1 VPFRRKHE
9 AKPNGRRIRRL
20 RLLVLLLVLWLLGT
34 SAFLM
39 GFVTAVAAEV
49 PELDPARAQRQEVNG
64 YIYAADGK
72 RILSVLRG
80 SEARVLV
87 DWEDLSPAMKL
98 AIVDIEDRRF
108 YEHRGVDVRGI
119 ARAAWA
125 DVQHQGAVQGGST
138 ITQQFVKNALVHD
151 QRTIARKVREAALA
165 WQLER
170 SWNKRR
176 ILTAYLNT
184 IYFGNGAY
192 GVQVAARTY
201 FDHGASR
208 LTLPEAALLA
218 GIPADPSRYDPV
230 TNPEAARGRRTEV
243 LRAMVREQH
252 ITTADFRRADDAPL
266 PNPNQV
272 RLPGTQGPAPYFVNY
287 VKDQLVEAGYGPRL
301 YGGGLRVRTTL
312 DLDVQQ
318 AARDAITKWL
328 TKPNGPSAALVAMDP
343 RDGRVLAMFGGNNF
357 RESQFNLAVQGKRQ
371 AGSAFK
377 PFVLATALEKGI
389 APATTFV
396 SQPTT
401 IYIGGSFWKVEN
413 YEDTYLGTVN
423 LEDATIHSDNAVYAQ
438 LTRLVGPKS
447 IVRVAHRAG
456 ITSPLRGYFSLGLG
470 AQAVNPLEMARA
482 FAAFANGGSRVDG
495 TITGNAPRAI
505 VAVGNKDANDVECT
519 KPNVRCNNVVARRA
533 LSPST
538 AAAVTSILQ
547 GVVREGTG
555 VRAALPDRPA
565 AGKTGTTENY
575 GDAWFVGYTP
585 QLVAA
590 VWVGYPNELVPM
602 ETQFNDEPV
611 AGGTYPALIWR
622 AFMKRALK
630 LVPGGDDVAEFEEP
644 PSPYGTSVPVVWREN
659 LRTHG
664 GALLL
669 NNGYCREI
677 VTLQFLPGREPT
689 REANCKPN
697 EVEVPSVV
705 GKPLSYARMRL
716 DAQPLTTKLVYRA
729 AKPGQKLGIVLAQSP
744 RIGRLSSYDPVK
756 LVVPKPLWGAV
767 PNVVGLNLRGARERL
782 RRVKLDPLVVRFADG
797 RPGRVVGQTPRAGVA
812 AAPDM
817 KVSLVVA
824 RG

>member
-1 VPFRRKHE
+1 
-9 AKPNGRRIRRL
+9 
-20 RLLVLLLVLWLLGT
+20 
-34 SAFLM
+34 M
-39 GFVTAVAAEV
+39 GLVTAMATEI
-49 PELDPARAQRQEVNG
+49 PRLDPARAQQQDVNG

-72 RILSVLRG
+72 TILSVLRG

-87 DWEDLSPAMKL
+87 DWDEIAPAMKL

-108 YEHRGVDVRGI
+108 YEHRGVDLRGI
-119 ARAAWA
+119 ARAALA
-125 DVQHQGAVQGGST
+125 DIQHKAAVQGGST

-201 FDHGASR
+201 FHHGASK

-230 TNPEAARGRRTEV
+230 TDPEAARARRTDV

-252 ITTADFRRADDAPL
+252 ITWAQFRKADAAPL
-266 PNPNQV
+266 PNPNDV

-287 VKDQLVEAGYGPRL
+287 VKGQLVDAGYGSRL

-318 AARDAITKWL
+318 AARDAISKWL
-328 TKPNGPSAALVAMDP
+328 TKPNSPSAALVAIDP
-343 RDGRVLAMFGGNNF
+343 RDGRVLAMIGGDNF
-357 RESQFNLAVQGKRQ
+357 RESQFNLAVQGQRQ

-377 PFVLATALEKGI
+377 PFVLASALERGI
-389 APATTFV
+389 APTTTFV

-401 IYIGGSFWKVEN
+401 INIGGAYWKVDN
-413 YEDTYLGTVN
+413 YEDNYLGTID

-438 LTRLVGPKS
+438 LTRVVGPRR
-447 IVRVAHRAG
+447 IARTARRMG
-456 ITSPLRGYFSLGLG
+456 IKSPLRAYFSIGLG
-470 AQAVNPLEMARA
+470 AQGVNPLEMARA
-482 FAAFANGGSRVDG
+482 YSAFANGGLRVDG
-495 TITGNAPRAI
+495 PITGNAARSI
-505 VAVGNKDANDVECT
+505 IAVGNKDATDVACK
-519 KPNVRCNNVVARRA
+519 KPNVRCNEVRA
-533 LSPST
+533 KRVLSEET
-538 AAAVTSILQ
+538 AAGVTSILQ
-547 GVVREGTG
+547 EVVQEGTG
-555 VRAALPDRPA
+555 VRAALPDGRPT

-590 VWVGYPNELVPM
+590 VWVGYPDELTPM
-602 ETQFNDEPV
+602 LTQFNGEPV

-622 AFMKRALK
+622 AFMRRALK
-630 LVPGGDDVAEFEEP
+630 LVPGGDEVESFESP
-644 PSPYGTSVPVVWREN
+644 PPLWGNSVPVVWRED
-659 LRTHG
+659 LRTHRG
-664 GALLL
+664 ELLL
-669 NNGYCREI
+669 DNGNCNEV
-677 VTLQFLPGREPT
+677 VTLQFFPGREPT
-689 REANCKPN
+689 RAANCRPN

-705 GKPLSYARMRL
+705 GRSLAVARDRL
-716 DAQPLTTKLVYRA
+716 AEQPLTPQVAYRP
-729 AKPGQKLGIVLAQSP
+729 AKPGQKLGRVLAQYP
-744 RIGRLSSYDPVK
+744 RIGRLSSYDKVK
-756 LVVPKPLWGAV
+756 LVVPRPLWGAV
-767 PNVVGLNLRGARERL
+767 PNVVGLDLRRARERL
-782 RRVKLDPLVVRFADG
+782 RKVDLDPVVVRFADG
-797 RPGRVVGQTPRAGVA
+797 RAGRVVGQTPRAGVA
-812 AAPDM
+812 AAPEM